1 MRCITD
7 TAIRERRSIRLL
19 LYEQFT
25 CKFFHHTTFAVMFNE
40 GIVLFCRTLGQ
51 RCKPV
56 RVMSDTHFDSPFFH
70 AGSYLVG
77 NAAI

>member
-1 MRCITD
+1 
-7 TAIRERRSIRLL
+7 
-19 LYEQFT
+19 
-25 CKFFHHTTFAVMFNE
+25 MFNE